1 MKKFLKVFLKVLK
14 ILVMMVV
21 SLVALVYGGVFL
33 GHKVFFKEETSS
45 VPTIQPARNAE
56 FTLGVQGHTQ
66 PQTIDEYVGVFA
78 RQVERYNEVAPVC
91 WPNSVLAN
99 RSVVVEA
106 LEDNKFWLVSP
117 DGSVTPLSKNELL
130 ERGVS
135 RSPYFNGFGVFEGG
149 AYAAVSQEDLE
160 NCLLW
165 QRYLHLGTYD
175 PFITFVHESFHGVE
189 QALWADASHLPNA
202 ASRNE
207 HFDNVPARVKRT
219 LLQKQLL
226 AAIANPGELSLIL
239 DALATYEDYK
249 TQFPDDY
256 KNSVY
261 SDRIEGTAYYY
272 ELISCLYASYPE
284 KIQDRESLNR
294 ALMLLATR
302 EDIYVGCG
310 LVVEGYLI
318 GGFAC
323 VLLDRFE
330 DGWQARLTA
339 DAEMTPIEMLSRR
352 FAGTALPG
360 PRQPTDGEIAAVE
373 AAINQEREQSG
384 TSNLFKMLYSLLF

>member
-1 MKKFLKVFLKVLK
+1 
-14 ILVMMVV
+14 
-21 SLVALVYGGVFL
+21 
-33 GHKVFFKEETSS
+33 
-45 VPTIQPARNAE
+45 
-56 FTLGVQGHTQ
+56 
-66 PQTIDEYVGVFA
+66 
-78 RQVERYNEVAPVC
+78 
-91 WPNSVLAN
+91 VLAD

-117 DGSVTPLSKNELL
+117 DGSVTPLSKSELL
-130 ERGVS
+130 GRGVS
-135 RSPYFNGFGVFEGG
+135 RSPYFNGFGLFAGG
-149 AYAAVSQEDLE
+149 AYVAVSQEDLE

-175 PFITFVHESFHGVE
+175 PFITFVHESFHGAE

-226 AAIANPGELSLIL
+226 AAVANPGELSLVL

-256 KNSVY
+256 KNSAY
-261 SDRIEGTAYYY
+261 ADRMEGTAYYY

-310 LVVEGYLI
+310 LVVEGYLV

-330 DGWQARLTA
+330 DGWQTRLTA

-352 FAGTALPG
+352 FAGTALPE

-373 AAINQEREQSG
+373 AAINREREQSG
-384 TSNLFKMLYSLLF
+384 TSNLLKMLYSLLF